1 MRMLQ
6 KTLVLL
12 ILLAGMQT
20 AAGQP
25 GDPLYS
31 SQWHLKNTGQNGG
44 TPGEDINVAPVWD
57 KQLEGGNL
65 VRGQDIYISIVDGD
79 LQLDHPDLIDNI
91 STAHNHDYYSGTD
104 NSSHATSVAG
114 IAAARGY
121 NGIGVRGVAPWATIY
136 SLNILGDSQ
145 NGISSGSARNSIDAM
160 GRNRTITA
168 VSNNSWGPLT
178 PFQLIPRT
186 AWEMAIDNGI
196 TEGFHGKGT
205 VYVWAAGNN
214 HRFRI
219 NSRTLIEGA
228 DSANYDAYANYHA
241 IVAVCAVDYQG
252 KHNGTSEFGANLWVC
267 APSRDDN
274 RTAGIVTTSRP
285 STYTATFNGTSAAT
299 PMVSGVVAL
308 MRQVNPD
315 LSWRDV
321 KLILANSARQNDPMD
336 DGWEQG
342 ALKYDSFSG
351 ESEEKYYFNHK
362 YGFGVVN
369 AQKAVKLAED
379 WTNLPDRITDTT
391 VEDFVNRNS
400 TNFTQTMSVQSDI
413 NFIEYIDIPVAF
425 NIRRF
430 TELSMKLISPSGT
443 TSNLMIP
450 TSQSFPITRSFSG
463 DWRFG
468 SARHL
473 GEDPSG
479 IWTLKLSARG
489 RENVFLT
496 KWRLRI
502 RGYQIKIDASPAV
515 GLSDLNIN
523 TTTMTLSLLGAKWK
537 ENLTLNDFRLK
548 NAPVKLTIKEVATT
562 SDTQVVQ
569 LKLQLDGSFAGD
581 QLFEI
586 EATTG
591 TVSNFAKPLASNSI
605 QLNTRIIVHKD
616 AAIPDGLVGEPYR
629 FTVEGLFSSPE
640 TLNYMIRGD
649 VPPGLE
655 ISGSTISGEPGP
667 ETAGEYPLEVVA
679 TRENGISKKT
689 SFVLRILPDPDI
701 IGVQIKV
708 FLEGAFVPLVNI
720 CGRTPKVEN
729 KILTLAGSSSCEAV
743 SESRFNSI
751 TSLDLSRQGITSLK
765 EGDFR
770 GLSNLQTLNL
780 SNNSLSILSS
790 GVFTGLTNLQTLN
803 LSNNS
808 LSTLSSGVFTGLTNL
823 QTLNLSNNSLS
834 TLSSGVFTGL
844 TNLQTLNLSNNSLS
858 TLSSGVFT
866 GLTNLQTL
874 NLSNSSISSLPSG
887 VFSELTNLQILN
899 LNSNPVLATLSSNV
913 FTGLDKLNELYLVG
927 FIAITRCPT
936 IKTELEA
943 MGISLTTF
951 DCRFPFR

>member
-6 KTLVLL
+6 KTLIVLF
-12 ILLAGMQT
+12 LLAGMQT
-20 AAGQP
+20 AIGQP

-31 SQWHLKNTGQNGG
+31 SQWHLKNTKQNVG

-57 KQLEGGNL
+57 ERLEGGNL
-65 VRGQDIYISIVDGD
+65 VRGQGIYISIVDGD
-79 LQLDHPDLIDNI
+79 LQLDHPDLIENI
-91 STAHNHDYYSGTD
+91 STTHTHDYYLNVIDTG
-104 NSSHATSVAG
+104 SHATNVAG

-121 NGIGVRGVAPWATIY
+121 NNKGVRGVAPWAIIY

-145 NGISSGSARNSIDAM
+145 NGISSGSARNSLDAM
-160 GRNRTITA
+160 RRNRTITA

-178 PFQLIPRT
+178 PFQLQSVSLRT
-186 AWEMAIDNGI
+186 MWEDAVKKGI

-214 HRFRI
+214 HRLRI

-285 STYTATFNGTSAAT
+285 STYTATFSGTSAAT

-308 MRQVNPD
+308 MRQINPD

-362 YGFGVVN
+362 YGFGVVD
-369 AQKAVKLAED
+369 AQKAVELAEN
-379 WTNLPDRITDTT
+379 WTKLPDGITDTT
-391 VEDFVNRNS
+391 VEDFVNQS
-400 TNFTQTMSVQSDI
+400 SINFTQTMSVQSDI
-413 NFIEYIDIPVAF
+413 NFIEYVDIPVAF
-425 NIRRF
+425 KISRF

-450 TSQSFPITRSFSG
+450 TSQPFPATRLFSG

-489 RENVFLT
+489 GENVFLT

-537 ENLTLNDFRLK
+537 KNLTLSDFRLK
-548 NAPVKLTIKEVATT
+548 KAPEGLTIKEIATT
-562 SDTQVVQ
+562 SDKQVVQ
-569 LKLQLDGSFAGD
+569 LKLNLDGGFAGD

-591 TVSNFAKPLASNSI
+591 TVSNFAKPLASNGI

-616 AAIPDGLVGEPYR
+616 AAIPDGFVGESYR
-629 FTVEGLFSSPE
+629 FTVEGLFSSSE
-640 TLNYMIRGD
+640 TLSYMIRGD

-655 ISGSTISGEPGP
+655 ISGSTIRGEPGP
-667 ETAGEYPLEVVA
+667 ETAGEYRLEVVA

-720 CGRTPKVEN
+720 CGRTQKVEN
-729 KILTLAGSSSCEAV
+729 KILTLTGSSSCEAV
-743 SESRFNSI
+743 SKDLFNSI
-751 TSLDLSRQGITSLK
+751 TSLDLSRQGVTSLN

-770 GLSNLQTLNL
+770 GLS
-780 SNNSLSILSS
+780 
-790 GVFTGLTNLQTLN
+790 NLQTLN

-866 GLTNLQTL
+866 GLTNLQAL
-874 NLSNSSISSLPSG
+874 NLSNSSISSLPAG

-899 LNSNPVLATLSSNV
+899 LSSNPVLATLSSDV

-927 FIAITRCPT
+927 FIATTSCTT
-936 IKTELEA
+936 IKAKLEA
-943 MGISLTTF
+943 MGISPSIF
-951 DCRFPFR
+951 QCGVF

>member
-1 MRMLQ
+1 MRILQ
-6 KTLVLL
+6 KTLVILF
-12 ILLAGMQT
+12 LLAGMQT

-44 TPGEDINVAPVWD
+44 TPGEDINVAPVNVAPVWD

-65 VRGQDIYISIVDGD
+65 VRGQGIYISIVDGD
-79 LQLDHPDLIDNI
+79 LQLDHPDLIENI
-91 STAHNHDYYSGTD
+91 STTHTHDYYSGTD
-104 NSSHATSVAG
+104 NGSHATSVAG

-121 NGIGVRGVAPWATIY
+121 NDMGVRGVAPWATIY

-145 NGISSGSARNSIDAM
+145 NGISSGSAKNSIDAM

-168 VSNNSWGPLT
+168 VSNNSWGPIR
-178 PFQLIPRT
+178 PFQSSVSFRKM
-186 AWEMAIDNGI
+186 WEDAVDNGI

-252 KHNGTSEFGANLWVC
+252 QHNGTSEFGANLWVC

-308 MRQVNPD
+308 MRQINPD

-321 KLILANSARQNDPMD
+321 KLILANSARQNNPTD

-369 AQKAVKLAED
+369 AQKAVELAEN
-379 WTNLPDRITDTT
+379 WTKLPDGITDTT

-425 NIRRF
+425 DIRRF

-450 TSQSFPITRSFSG
+450 TSQPFPIKRSFSG

-479 IWTLKLSARG
+479 IWTLKLRARG
-489 RENVFLT
+489 GENVFLT

-515 GLSDLNIN
+515 GLSDLDVN

-537 ENLTLNDFRLK
+537 ENLTLSDFRLK
-548 NAPVKLTIKEVATT
+548 KAPAGLTIKEIATT
-562 SDTQVVQ
+562 SDKQVVQ
-569 LKLQLDGSFAGD
+569 LKLNLDGGFAGD

-591 TVSNFAKPLASNSI
+591 TVSSFAKPLASNGI
-605 QLNTRIIVHKD
+605 QLNTRIIVHED
-616 AAIPDGLVGEPYR
+616 AAIDDGYVGEPYK
-629 FTVEGLFSSPE
+629 FMVEDLFSSSE
-640 TLNYMIRGD
+640 TLNYTIRGE
-649 VPPGLE
+649 VPPGLV
-655 ISGSTISGEPGP
+655 ISGSTIRGEPGP
-667 ETAGEYPLEVVA
+667 GTAGEYRLEVVA
-679 TRENGISKKT
+679 TREDDEISRT
-689 SFVLRILPDPDI
+689 ASFVLRILPDPDI
-701 IGVQIKV
+701 IRVQIKV
-708 FLEGAFVPLVNI
+708 FLEGTVVPVVPLVNI
-720 CGRTPKVEN
+720 CDRTPQVEN
-729 KILTLAGSSSCEAV
+729 KILDRAGSSICEAV
-743 SESRFNSI
+743 PKDRLNSI
-751 TSLDLSRQGITSLK
+751 TSLDLSGQGITSLN

-770 GLSNLQTLNL
+770 GLS
-780 SNNSLSILSS
+780 
-790 GVFTGLTNLQTLN
+790 NLQTLN

-866 GLTNLQTL
+866 GLTNLQAL

-899 LNSNPVLATLSSNV
+899 LSTNSVLTTLSSNV

-927 FIAITRCPT
+927 IIAIMRCLT
-936 IKTELEA
+936 LKEDLEA
-943 MGISLTTF
+943 MGISPSIF
-951 DCRFPFR
+951 QCGFF

>member
-1 MRMLQ
+1 MLILRMLQ
-6 KTLVLL
+6 KTLIVLF
-12 ILLAGMQT
+12 LLAGMQT

-31 SQWHLKNTGQNGG
+31 SQWHLKNTEQNVG

-65 VRGQDIYISIVDGD
+65 VRGQGIYISIVDGD
-79 LQLDHPDLIDNI
+79 LQLDHPDLIENI
-91 STAHNHDYYSGTD
+91 STTHTHDYYLNVIDTG
-104 NSSHATSVAG
+104 SHATNVAG

-121 NGIGVRGVAPWATIY
+121 NDMGVRGVAPWATIY

-168 VSNNSWGPLT
+168 VSNNSWGPIR
-178 PFQLIPRT
+178 PFQSSVSFRKM
-186 AWEMAIDNGI
+186 WEDAVDNGI

-214 HRFRI
+214 HRLRI

-308 MRQVNPD
+308 MRQINPD

-321 KLILANSARQNDPMD
+321 KLILANSARQNNPTD

-369 AQKAVKLAED
+369 AQKAVELAEN
-379 WTNLPDRITDTT
+379 WTKLPDGITDTT
-391 VEDFVNRNS
+391 VEDFVNRSS

-425 NIRRF
+425 DIRRF

-450 TSQSFPITRSFSG
+450 TSQSFPIKRSFSG

-479 IWTLKLSARG
+479 IWTLKLRARG
-489 RENVFLT
+489 GENVFLT

-515 GLSDLNIN
+515 GLSDLDVN

-537 ENLTLNDFRLK
+537 ENLTLSDFRLK
-548 NAPVKLTIKEVATT
+548 KAPAGLTIKEIATT
-562 SDTQVVQ
+562 SDKQVVQ
-569 LKLQLDGSFAGD
+569 LKLNLDGGFAGD

-591 TVSNFAKPLASNSI
+591 TVSSFAKPLASNGI
-605 QLNTRIIVHKD
+605 QLNTRIIVHED
-616 AAIPDGLVGEPYR
+616 AAIDDGYVGEPYK
-629 FTVEGLFSSPE
+629 FMVEDLFSSSE
-640 TLNYMIRGD
+640 TLNYTIRGE
-649 VPPGLE
+649 VPPGLV
-655 ISGSTISGEPGP
+655 ISGSTIRGEPGP
-667 ETAGEYPLEVVA
+667 GTAGEYRLEVVA
-679 TRENGISKKT
+679 TREDDEISRT
-689 SFVLRILPDPDI
+689 ASFVLRILPDPDI
-701 IGVQIKV
+701 IRVQIKV
-708 FLEGAFVPLVNI
+708 FLEGTVVPVVPLVSI
-720 CGRTPKVEN
+720 CDRTQQVKN
-729 KILTLAGSSSCEAV
+729 KILSHTGSKCEEV
-743 SESRFNSI
+743 PKDRLNSI
-751 TSLDLSRQGITSLK
+751 TSLDLSGQGITSLK
-765 EGDFR
+765 EGDFLE
-770 GLSNLQTLNL
+770 LSNLAMLDL
-780 SNNSLSILSS
+780 S
-790 GVFTGLTNLQTLN
+790 G
-803 LSNNS
+803 
-808 LSTLSSGVFTGLTNL
+808 
-823 QTLNLSNNSLS
+823 
-834 TLSSGVFTGL
+834 
-844 TNLQTLNLSNNSLS
+844 NSLS

-874 NLSNSSISSLPSG
+874 NLSNSSIRSLPSG
-887 VFSELTNLQILN
+887 VFSELANLQILN
-899 LNSNPVLATLSSNV
+899 LSINSVLATLSSDV

-927 FIAITRCPT
+927 FINNQRCAT
-936 IKTELEA
+936 LETELEA

-951 DCRFPFR
+951 DCRFPFVSQ